1 LNRLSCR
8 RAGQREEG
16 SLAQQAWL
24 EYSAIVHLNIVNPN
38 TSAAMTRIIAAAAAK
53 VARPGTTIRAVES
66 AFGPASIEGFYDDA
80 FAVPGLLARV
90 AEGEAASSM
99 AMSSPAS
106 TIPASTRRGRWPMRR
121 WWASRSCVPHGLP
134 ALPSLRRRH
143 HASRSIPVVD
153 NLGRYG
159 LDRRCARVRRR
170 RSVLALDNPTSNAR
184 ARIGDE
190 IARALDEDGADAIV
204 LGCAGMADLTASL
217 SREFGVP
224 VVDGVAAAVA
234 LAEGLAALG
243 LSTSRRGGYA
253 RPLPKDYSGIFAP
266 FSPSDEA

>member
-1 LNRLSCR
+1 M
-8 RAGQREEG
+8 
-16 SLAQQAWL
+16 
-24 EYSAIVHLNIVNPN
+24 HLNIVNPN

-90 AEGEAASSM
+90 AEGEAACVDGHIIACFDDTGLDAARALANAPVVGVGEAAFHM
-99 AMSSPAS
+99 A
-106 TIPASTRRGRWPMRR
+106 
-121 WWASRSCVPHGLP
+121 
-134 ALPSLRRRH
+134 SLLCHRF
-143 HASRSIPVVD
+143 AVVTTLSRSIPVIEH

-159 LDRRCARVRRR
+159 LDRRCARVRAADVP
-170 RSVLALDNPTSNAR
+170 VLALDNPTSNAR
-184 ARIGDE
+184 ARIG
-190 IARALDEDGADAIV
+190 EDGADAIV
-204 LGCAGMADLTASL
+204 LGCAGMADLAASL